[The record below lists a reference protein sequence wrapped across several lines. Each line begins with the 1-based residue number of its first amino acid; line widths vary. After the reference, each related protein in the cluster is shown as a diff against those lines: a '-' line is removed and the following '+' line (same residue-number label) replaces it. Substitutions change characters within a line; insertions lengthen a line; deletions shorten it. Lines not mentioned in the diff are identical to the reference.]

1 MKRETL
7 KVTWKIVR
15 RKGHGR
21 TPESY
26 CNYIIENE
34 THKHRLKTKEGTKLF
49 DILDK
54 TTILKKGSVNEE
66 VLVDGIYIGNK
77 LLFVTNFRKLGIE

>member
-7 KVTWKIVR
+7 KVTWKIIR

-34 THKHRLKTKEGTKLF
+34 KRKHRLKTKDGTKLF
-49 DILDK
+49 DILDN
-54 TTILKKGSVNEE
+54 TTILKKGSINEE
-66 VLVDGIYIGNK
+66 VLVDGLYWKDK
-77 LLFVTNFRKLGIE
+77 LLFITNFRKIGLL

>member
-7 KVTWKIVR
+7 KVTWKIIR

-34 THKHRLKTKEGTKLF
+34 NHKHRLKTKEGTKLF
-49 DILDK
+49 DILDN
-54 TTILKKGSVNEE
+54 TTILKEGSINEE
-66 VLVDGIYIGNK
+66 VLVDGIYWGKK
-77 LLFVTNFRKLGIE
+77 LLFVTNFRKIGVE

>member
-21 TPESY
+21 TPETYCSY
-26 CNYIIENE
+26 IVENE
-34 THKHRLKTKEGTKLF
+34 KRRHRLKTFLGTTLF
-49 DILDK
+49 DLLD
-54 TTILKKGSVNEE
+54 TTYVSKRGVAE
-66 VLVDGIYIGNK
+66 VQMDGMYVGDK
-77 LLFVTNFRKLGIE
+77 LMYVCNFRKTK